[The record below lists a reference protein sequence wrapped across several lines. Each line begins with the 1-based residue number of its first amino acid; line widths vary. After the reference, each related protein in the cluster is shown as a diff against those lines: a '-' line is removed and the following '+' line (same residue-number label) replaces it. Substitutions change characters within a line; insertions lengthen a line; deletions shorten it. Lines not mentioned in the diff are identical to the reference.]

1 MPVFN
6 VQFSCSCSS
15 WCEKLDNLEGH
26 FLFNLFP
33 KSSSAGAARSCAR
46 FPRFATPHSEQSNRK
61 FVHIPGRDC
70 LKSYESRGEKPNNAM
85 AKRSSSC
92 THTGHTL
99 AADNDDRN
107 SADGKKMR
115 PFGLESAILIFFCV
129 CVFLILFLKNTHTNK
144 HHSNTSDLLWCP
156 AYLK

>member
-1 MPVFN
+1 MLSVVVVVVAGVKKN
-6 VQFSCSCSS
+6 N
-15 WCEKLDNLEGH
+15 NLEGH
-26 FLFNLFP
+26 FLFDFFP
-33 KSSSAGAARSCAR
+33 KSSFAAAAAARSCAR

-107 SADGKKMR
+107 SADGKKTR
-115 PFGLESAILIFFCV
+115 QFGLESAIFILCV
-129 CVFLILFLKNTHTNK
+129 YVCF
-144 HHSNTSDLLWCP
+144 
-156 AYLK
+156 